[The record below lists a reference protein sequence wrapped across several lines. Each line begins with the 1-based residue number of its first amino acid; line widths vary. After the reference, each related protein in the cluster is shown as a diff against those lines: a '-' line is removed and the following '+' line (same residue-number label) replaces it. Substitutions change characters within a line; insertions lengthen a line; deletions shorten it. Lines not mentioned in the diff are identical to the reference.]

1 MGQIVVRGIP
11 EEDMD
16 ALDERARRLGRSR
29 EGEVR
34 LLIARAAAEERGWT
48 ELGERANALR
58 ERLAGRSL
66 GDSTDLIRRD
76 RDAG

>member
-29 EGEVR
+29 EQEVR
-34 LLIARAAAEERGWT
+34 LLIARAATEERGWA
-48 ELGERANALR
+48 EHSRRSGELR
-58 ERLAGRSL
+58 ERLAGRPF
-66 GDSTDLIRRD
+66 GDSTALIRSD
-76 RDAG
+76 RDAR